1 MRSEHCRM
9 GLESPG
15 HSSAMSFVILNN
27 AATKVAI
34 QNENYSGVYLLR
46 KPLNL
51 EEEGRL
57 KYIELPRGSKKVG
70 SGQEAVGYFRDGLYR
85 VTAPTEADW
94 NNARRWASERYEDN
108 GYYEESWWLGKNLD
122 GEEFPCRK
130 SEFISDY

>member
-1 MRSEHCRM
+1 
-9 GLESPG
+9 
-15 HSSAMSFVILNN
+15 MSFVILNSEGN
-27 AATKVAI
+27 KVAI
-34 QNENYSGVYLLR
+34 QNETCSGVYLLR

-70 SGQEAVGYFRDGLYR
+70 SGREALGYFRDGLYR
-85 VTAPTEADW
+85 VTAPTEDDW
-94 NNARRWASERYEDN
+94 NKARHWASERYEDN